1 MSDIEQLTQE
11 ERHEIFESS
20 TTYELKL
27 LRIHDAQVRRIAELE
42 EHQVTPAMQTEFE
55 MGKEQRDKLRRRI
68 RELEAQV
75 LASETVSKVEY
86 VAMVEQRN
94 TMREELKAARHLLV
108 DALPWLKTYDEDA
121 DELNWLIGAIEAL
134 PPFRA

>member
-68 RELEAQV
+68 RDLEAQV

-86 VAMVEQRN
+86 AAMVAQRD
-94 TMREELKAARHLLV
+94 TLREELKAARHLLV
-108 DALPWLKTYDEDA
+108 AALPWLKTHDEDA
-121 DELNWLIGAIEAL
+121 DELSWLIGDIEKL

>member
-42 EHQVTPAMQTEFE
+42 EHQVTPAMLTEFE

-121 DELNWLIGAIEAL
+121 DELNWLIVAIEAL